1 MTQSYSLKLFL
12 LFFLLRTLTFQ
23 PCDGFQSAMLG
34 QRRLS
39 QRPTTSLARPRLVL
53 SMSNEE
59 NKSEGDAQVDFPED
73 ASKKEKK
80 QVPKVVQTVV
90 WGIYRVWSYTFT
102 FLGVALSG
110 GLVLNVLGYG
120 YNFTKE
126 DGLRIDTLEQL
137 RTENQFQNAAKQYER
152 EGEQR
157 PPSSL
162 PR

>member
-1 MTQSYSLKLFL
+1 
-12 LFFLLRTLTFQ
+12 
-23 PCDGFQSAMLG
+23 MLG
-34 QRRLS
+34 QRCLS
-39 QRPTTSLARPRLVL
+39 QRPITSLARPRLVVL
-53 SMSNEE
+53 RMSNEE
-59 NKSEGDAQVDFPED
+59 NKNESDARVDFPED

-120 YNFTKE
+120 YTFTKE

-152 EGEQR
+152 EGEHR